1 MIVHKLSWAN
11 RISVSDLEVASLPLR
26 SSMLQQPKLN
36 ASKVRIQ
43 YSPIGS
49 HAATTTIPDIPF
61 LNEMQGPAIFCSYLQ
76 IQAIVRRYAPLCAMM
91 LLLLLLLL
99 MLLA

>member
-1 MIVHKLSWAN
+1 
-11 RISVSDLEVASLPLR
+11 
-26 SSMLQQPKLN
+26 
-36 ASKVRIQ
+36 
-43 YSPIGS
+43 
-49 HAATTTIPDIPF
+49 
-61 LNEMQGPAIFCSYLQ
+61 MQGPAIFCSFLQ